1 MAKVTR
7 CQKGVV
13 EFSRAITFLPEGE
26 IFEDSAL
33 FVTEPFIEKK
43 QS

>member
-1 MAKVTR
+1 MAKVTQ

-13 EFSRAITFLPEGE
+13 EFPRAITFLPEGE

-33 FVTEPFIEKK
+33 FLEPFIEKK